1 MNDWP
6 KRVKKVYDQFI
17 EELELDPEKTPIL
30 IGELAPTGDLGW
42 RNDAVKEAAD
52 LIPNGHLISA
62 QGCPAL
68 KEASYTLH
76 FTREGYQT
84 FGERYAEKMLEIL
97 KSQEP
102 APDTSKKDTVATDS
116 SKTDSSKVM
125 PKDSTS
131 QDSSSAI
138 RNVPRLQTTEV
149 QSPKI
154 YFDSRE
160 QALFVHF
167 RKNGKEYRYRVSGR
181 KDN

>member
-84 FGERYAEKMLEIL
+84 FGERYADKMLEIL

-102 APDTSKKDTVATDS
+102 APDTSKKDTSKVDTL
-116 SKTDSSKVM
+116 KTDSTSRDTTA
-125 PKDSTS
+125 KDST
-131 QDSSSAI
+131 DAI
-138 RNVPRLQTTEV
+138 RNLPRLQITET
-149 QSPKI
+149 QSPKL
-154 YFDSRE
+154 YFDARE
-160 QALFVHF
+160 QTLFVRF
-167 RKNGKEYRYRVSGR
+167 KKNGVEHRYRVSGR
-181 KDN
+181 ER